1 MVVSLANIMGSTLL
15 KSIDLKIFYP
25 GNASSKI
32 MGSQCFPRGG
42 NISTVLLFK
51 RQTKPKPVEIST
63 EKEFIPVDSI
73 IHTYQQR
80 SDYFIIS

>member
-25 GNASSKI
+25 GNATSKWGHSAFHVEVI
-32 MGSQCFPRGG
+32 
-42 NISTVLLFK
+42 IVLLFK

-63 EKEFIPVDSI
+63 EKEFIPADSI

>member
-1 MVVSLANIMGSTLL
+1 MVVSLANVMGSTLL

-32 MGSQCFPRGG
+32 MSQCFPCGG
-42 NISTVLLFK
+42 NIITVFLFK